1 MLRECRR
8 VLKRDGRLVVVTIEM
23 AEGLGPAQRARAAE
37 LGPEGLGT
45 EGPLRD
51 LVAQSGFEVVIARD
65 LTEDFRVSLLDRL
78 NALDQNEAE
87 LRRAEGNE
95 MVDTERENRNKMLT
109 DVQEG
114 LLRRTALVGRASGLV
129 KD

>member
-23 AEGLGPAQRARAAE
+23 AEGLGPAQRAQAAE

-51 LVAQSGFEVVIARD
+51 LVAQSGFEVVIERD

-78 NALDQNEAE
+78 DALDQNETE
-87 LRRAEGNE
+87 LRRAEGHE
-95 MVDTERENRNKMLT
+95 MVDTEREKRTDMLT
-109 DVQEG
+109 AVQEG
-114 LLRRTALVGRASGLV
+114 MLRRTALVGLAS
-129 KD
+129 

>member
-65 LTEDFRVSLLDRL
+65 LTEDFRVSLLDWL

-95 MVDTERENRNKMLT
+95 MVDTEREKRTKMLT
-109 DVQEG
+109 AVQEG
-114 LLRRTALVGRASGLV
+114 LLRRTALVGRAS
-129 KD
+129 

>member
-8 VLKRDGRLVVVTIEM
+8 VLKRNGRLVVVTIEM

-65 LTEDFRVSLLDRL
+65 LTEDFRVSLLDQL

-95 MVDTERENRNKMLT
+95 MVDTEREKRTKMLT
-109 DVQEG
+109 AVQEG
-114 LLRRTALVGRASGLV
+114 LLRRTALVGRAS
-129 KD
+129 

>member
-51 LVAQSGFEVVIARD
+51 LVAQSGFEGVIARD

-87 LRRAEGNE
+87 LSRAEGNE
-95 MVDTERENRNKMLT
+95 MVDTEREKRTKMLT
-109 DVQEG
+109 AVQEG
-114 LLRRTALVGRASGLV
+114 LLRRTALVGRAS
-129 KD
+129 

>member
-8 VLKRDGRLVVVTIEM
+8 VLKKGGRLVVVTIEI
-23 AEGLGPAQRARAAE
+23 AEGLGVAQRARAIQ
-37 LGPEGLGT
+37 LGPEDLGT
-45 EGPLRD
+45 GGPLRD

-95 MVDTERENRNKMLT
+95 MVDTEREKRTKMLT
-109 DVQEG
+109 AVQEG
-114 LLRRTALVGRASGLV
+114 LLRRTALVGRAS
-129 KD
+129 

>member
-95 MVDTERENRNKMLT
+95 MVDTEREKRTKMLT
-109 DVQEG
+109 AVQEG
-114 LLRRTALVGRASGLV
+114 LLRRTALVGRAS
-129 KD
+129 